1 MKNIKN
7 AFDKPFRNHATSL
20 LSLSQSQ
27 RTASKNILPLNPPSV
42 PRVRP
47 LRAELSPVWDIEL
60 NDSPSA
66 EAEGQPGN
74 DSHVFDID
82 LDLN

>member
-1 MKNIKN
+1 M
-7 AFDKPFRNHATSL
+7 
-20 LSLSQSQ
+20 
-27 RTASKNILPLNPPSV
+27 